1 MLDMG
6 FEPQIRTIMARV
18 PRGYQSLMYTAAC
31 SARGAAPQAA
41 PSLTLLRALQATW
54 PREVRRLASEFQREP
69 CQAPPER
76 AER

>member
-41 PSLTLLRALQATW
+41 PSLTPVESSAGDLAARGATARLRVPA
-54 PREVRRLASEFQREP
+54 
-69 CQAPPER
+69 R
-76 AER
+76 AVPGAAGES